1 MDIVKM
7 KKSIKIAE
15 DKMILKNK
23 HSRQYPVV
31 LFNITFSMFFLTN
44 YPLQGKNTEWGN
56 LDDMY
61 LVRNFA
67 WKYREELFFNS
78 VNASIFLDF
87 LFWGFHAFKR
97 GFGFDS
103 PEFMKMSAAF
113 EVMKERIVH
122 PKPQYLQRTRDDK
135 KFRKH
140 LLIGNELFY
149 KYLVI
154 YLYCIFEMNI
164 DLKYYLNFILS
175 PQTTTLEDYK
185 NSLLNAIMTKAKDC
199 LYASSLFDLEYQLM
213 IRTITLAIDNI
224 YKYHKPNNPVLI
236 QFVLGICAQNT
247 LSGRSNTSILRKF
260 PLELFK
266 LHVVPLCFKKQS
278 YAQFYPDP
286 NIQNIFNE
294 LFQS

>member
-7 KKSIKIAE
+7 KKPIKIAQ
-15 DKMILKNK
+15 DRMKLKNK

-44 YPLQGKNTEWGN
+44 YPLQGKNPEWATCRY
-56 LDDMY
+56 DMNFI
-61 LVRNFA
+61 RAFA

-78 VNASIFLDF
+78 VNGSIFLDF

-113 EVMKERIVH
+113 EVLKERIVN
-122 PKPQYLQRTRDDK
+122 PKPQYLQRTYNDR

-140 LLIGNELFY
+140 LCIGNQLFY
-149 KYLVI
+149 KFLVI
-154 YLYCIFEMNI
+154 YLCCIFELNI

-185 NSLLNAIMTKAKDC
+185 NSLLNAMMTKAKDC
-199 LYASSLFDLEYQLM
+199 IYASSYFCSHYKSLF
-213 IRTITLAIDNI
+213 RTISSGIQSFYRN
-224 YKYHKPNNPVLI
+224 HQPNNPVLI
-236 QFVLGICAQNT
+236 QFVLGICAKNT
-247 LSGRSNTSILRKF
+247 VSGKKNTSILRKF
-260 PLELFK
+260 PHDLFK
-266 LHVVPLCFKKQS
+266 LYVMPLYFKKQS
-278 YAQFYPDP
+278 YTEFCPDP
-286 NIQNIFNE
+286 NIQDIFNE
-294 LFQS
+294 LFQ